1 MGKQE
6 KHGLFPRTG
15 LPVFLI
21 TVLLLT
27 GCETLDT
34 AKQNVSNT
42 AARLVQD
49 SQTAEASMSDEE
61 RVAGYRLAAAKGDAD
76 ARYRLGELYKEGKT
90 VPTNDAEALKLFRL
104 AADQGHAG
112 AQVALG
118 EMYESGRGVAQDYG
132 EAVKLFRL
140 AADQDHAE
148 GQAHMGVMY
157 FQGRG
162 VKQNDAEALKWFRR
176 ATDRGSARGKN
187 GMGLLYESGRG
198 VAKNEAEAVKWYRK
212 AADQGYAAGQTNLG
226 VMYLNGKG
234 IPRNDAEARK
244 WFGRAAD
251 QGDAR
256 GQRLLGFMWL
266 NGRGGGK
273 DETQAIK
280 WFRRA
285 ARGGDTW
292 SREQVEKIGNYD
304 ALDDDWT
311 IVTYE
316 EHLKA
321 HSLELYKQNWFTAF
335 SGNGTCM
342 VVPFAKKG
350 EPENFVGMSVWKYD
364 PRRETFV
371 KHPFRFWRK
380 LEAPLAVTL
389 SHDGTLMAFKG
400 EGGITVVDLERN
412 QTVRKISQVDSL
424 SRFAIS
430 RDNELLAAGH
440 FTIDTY
446 SLRTGAKL
454 DSLKLADAL
463 TSSSV
468 EELAF
473 LNQRNLVVESHSF
486 KGDRVQTIE
495 VLNEKLRR
503 IRIIGQV
510 KSGNIFG
517 VLDISPDGSRL
528 AVQHYPFEWD
538 KPLPGRN
545 IKIFNVESGTWEKAT
560 VLYSGQFS
568 FGPPERFATARRYA
582 LIEYLL
588 HGDTPVPLREMA
600 PFRKGIVFY
609 VPSAGSWCVLQED
622 RLQLVRPAPDALVR
636 AMVTLEEGRKMLT
649 LGFLEPGAAK
659 VKEAMA
665 AFPAADRL
673 NDTGF
678 YVDLAKEKVPLRH
691 IGGLLLAQYGEL
703 LKDQTGLTGQALANA
718 VERLRD
724 YGMFAS
730 AAGHPDLALQA
741 AQRIRFLQNRFPGT
755 APWDRLLKN
764 AVALEAL
771 YIAASQS
778 PGKAY
783 DHILSQ
789 GGLAHD
795 DYTEAADSITHSD
808 TWSYWFLLYSDRNKL
823 AYLLKRDA
831 SRLPTTG
838 AATYP
843 RQPYPDLTG
852 RLMEPRA

>member
-1 MGKQE
+1 MKRYRSVTGGALLLLLMVVLSAGGCKTLETARQAVSDAAAGLVQE
-6 KHGLFPRTG
+6 KQPT
-15 LPVFLI
+15 
-21 TVLLLT
+21 
-27 GCETLDT
+27 E
-34 AKQNVSNT
+34 
-42 AARLVQD
+42 AA
-49 SQTAEASMSDEE
+49 MSDEE

-76 ARYRLGELYKEGKT
+76 ARYRLGELYKEGKA
-90 VPTNDAEALKLFRL
+90 VPRNDAEALKLFRL

-118 EMYESGRGVAQDYG
+118 EMYESGRGVTQDYG
-132 EAVKLFRL
+132 EAVKWYRK
-140 AADQDHAE
+140 AADQGYAA
-148 GQAHMGVMY
+148 GQ
-157 FQGRG
+157 
-162 VKQNDAEALKWFRR
+162 NNL
-176 ATDRGSARGKN
+176 
-187 GMGLLYESGRG
+187 GLLYEGGRG

-212 AADQGYAAGQTNLG
+212 AADQGYATGQTNLG

-234 IPRNDAEARK
+234 VPRNDVEARK

-251 QGDAR
+251 QGYAR
-256 GQRLLGFMWL
+256 GQALLGFMWL
-266 NGRGGGK
+266 NGLGGGK
-273 DETQAIK
+273 DETQAVK

-285 ARGGDTW
+285 AGQNYDW
-292 SREQVEKIGNYD
+292 AIKQIEEHFNYD
-304 ALDDDWT
+304 AMDDDT
-311 IVTYE
+311 PVTYE
-316 EHLKA
+316 DHLKA
-321 HSLELYKQNWFTAF
+321 HSLELYKQNWTAAI
-335 SGNGTCM
+335 SGNGERM

-350 EPENFVGMSVWKYD
+350 EPEHFVGMSVWQYD
-364 PRRETFV
+364 PQRETFV
-371 KHPFRFWRK
+371 KHPFRFWRRM
-380 LEAPLAVTL
+380 EEPLKVTL

-400 EGGITVVDLERN
+400 EEGITVVDLERRS
-412 QTVRKISQVDSL
+412 TIRKIISQAGSL
-424 SRFAIS
+424 DRFAIS
-430 RDNELLAAGH
+430 RDNELLAAGY
-440 FTIDTY
+440 FTIATY

-454 DSLKLADAL
+454 DSLKLDDA
-463 TSSSV
+463 SV
-468 EELAF
+468 ERLAY
-473 LNQRNLVVESHSF
+473 LNQRNLVVQSHTF
-486 KGDRVQTIE
+486 RGDSVETIE

-503 IRIIGQV
+503 IRIIEQFKG
-510 KSGNIFG
+510 GGIFDI
-517 VLDISPDGSRL
+517 LDISPDGSRL
-528 AVQHYPFEWD
+528 AVQHYPFEKD
-538 KPLPGRN
+538 EDRN
-545 IKIFNVESGTWEKAT
+545 IKIFNVESGTREKAS
-560 VLYSGQFS
+560 VEYSGSFS
-568 FGPPERFATARRYA
+568 FGPPERFATAPRYA

-588 HGDTPVPLREMA
+588 HGDTSVPLREMVL
-600 PFRKGIVFY
+600 FREGIRKIVFY
-609 VPSAGSWCVLQED
+609 IPSAGSWCVLHED

-673 NDTGF
+673 NDTAF

-703 LKDQTGLTGQALANA
+703 LKEQTGAPEQTLTNA

-741 AQRIRFLQNRFPGT
+741 AQRIRLLQSNFPGA

-789 GGLAHD
+789 GGLVHD
-795 DYTEAADSITHSD
+795 DYTAAADSITHSD
-808 TWSYWFLLYSDRNKL
+808 TWSYWSLLYTDRNKL

-831 SRLPTTG
+831 SGLPTTG
-838 AATYP
+838 AVTVP

-852 RLMEPRA
+852 RLTTEPRA

>member
-1 MGKQE
+1 MKRYRSITGGALLLLLMVLLSAGGCKTLETARQAVSDAAAGLVQE
-6 KHGLFPRTG
+6 KQP
-15 LPVFLI
+15 
-21 TVLLLT
+21 
-27 GCETLDT
+27 
-34 AKQNVSNT
+34 
-42 AARLVQD
+42 
-49 SQTAEASMSDEE
+49 AEAAMTDEE
-61 RVAGYRLAAAKGDAD
+61 RVARYREGAEKGDAD
-76 ARYRLGELYKEGKT
+76 ARYRLGELYKEGKA
-90 VPTNDAEALKLFRL
+90 VPPNDAEALKLFRL

-118 EMYESGRGVAQDYG
+118 EMYESGRGVTQDYG
-132 EAVKLFRL
+132 EAVKWFRL
-140 AADQDHAE
+140 AADQGHAE
-148 GQAHMGVMY
+148 GQAHMGMMY
-157 FQGRG
+157 FYGRG

-176 ATDRGSARGKN
+176 AADQGSARGQN
-187 GMGLLYESGRG
+187 GMGVLYEGGRG

-212 AADQGYAAGQTNLG
+212 AADQAYATGQTNLG
-226 VMYLNGKG
+226 VMYLNGTG
-234 IPRNDAEARK
+234 VPRNDAEARK

-251 QGDAR
+251 QGFAR
-256 GQRLLGFMWL
+256 GQGLLGFMWL

-273 DETQAIK
+273 DETQAVK

-304 ALDDDWT
+304 VLDDDWT

-321 HSLELYKQNWFTAF
+321 HSLELYKQNWSAAV
-335 SGNGTCM
+335 SGNGECM

-350 EPENFVGMSVWKYD
+350 EPEHFVGMSVWKYD
-364 PRRETFV
+364 PQRGTFV
-371 KHPFRFWRK
+371 KHPFRFWRRMEDP
-380 LEAPLAVTL
+380 LEVTL

-412 QTVRKISQVDSL
+412 RTIRKISQAGSL
-424 SRFAIS
+424 ERFAIS
-430 RDNELLAAGH
+430 RDNELLAAGY
-440 FTIDTY
+440 FTIATY

-454 DSLKLADAL
+454 DSLDLADAL

-468 EELAF
+468 DRLAY
-473 LNQRNLVVESHSF
+473 LNQRNLVVQSHTF
-486 KGDRVQTIE
+486 KGDRVKTFE

-503 IRIIGQV
+503 IRLIEQFKG
-510 KSGNIFG
+510 GGIFEI
-517 VLDISPDGSRL
+517 LDISPDGSRL
-528 AVQHYPFEWD
+528 AIQHYPFEE
-538 KPLPGRN
+538 KENQN
-545 IKIFNVESGTWEKAT
+545 IKIFNVESGTWEKAS
-560 VLYSGQFS
+560 VGYSGWFS
-568 FGPPERFATARRYA
+568 FGPPERFATRSRDA
-582 LIEYLL
+582 LTEYLL
-588 HGDTPVPLREMA
+588 HGDTPVPLRKMA

-609 VPSAGSWCVLQED
+609 IPSAGSWCALQED

-673 NDTGF
+673 NDTAF
-678 YVDLAKEKVPLRH
+678 YVDLAKAKVPLRH

-703 LKDQTGLTGQALANA
+703 LKEQTGAPEQALTNV

-741 AQRIRFLQNRFPGT
+741 AQRIRFLQSRFPGA

-789 GGLAHD
+789 GGLTHD
-795 DYTEAADSITHSD
+795 DYTAAADSITHPD
-808 TWSYWFLLYSDRNKL
+808 TRSYWFLLYTDRDKL

-831 SRLPTTG
+831 SGLPTTG
-838 AATYP
+838 AATHH

-852 RLMEPRA
+852 RLTEPRA